1 MELEFS
7 SKFRQSPA
15 WHRFWEACANMQSIR
30 KLGIISTKKVQ
41 TSHSNIRSTTDPPS
55 FPTADS
61 PMQAALTVEQHAL
74 IVMVVVL
81 LRHLLLSV
89 AESLPQLLIHN
100 FLNLHKGKKYFLI
113 KCTF

>member
-1 MELEFS
+1 
-7 SKFRQSPA
+7 
-15 WHRFWEACANMQSIR
+15 
-30 KLGIISTKKVQ
+30 
-41 TSHSNIRSTTDPPS
+41 
-55 FPTADS
+55 
-61 PMQAALTVEQHAL
+61 MQAALTVEQHAL